1 MKPIML
7 RIFSIL
13 CIALIIQSC
22 NYSRSTDADIIP
34 SDSLIKTIVVK
45 HFTAQNEMD
54 GGEYATVD
62 SLNILNKTLS
72 TNKKEVFVRYSIGCS
87 YQPPVLPPGFQREPS
102 PPLIKTAIMK
112 IVFKDGNWIYQMDDV
127 LTNNL

>member
-1 MKPIML
+1 ML
-7 RIFSIL
+7 KIFSIL
-13 CIALIIQSC
+13 IIALVSHSC

-45 HFTAQNEMD
+45 HFTAQNDMD

-62 SLNILNKTLS
+62 SLNIINKTLS
-72 TNKKEVFVRYSIGCS
+72 TNKKEVFVRYSIRCS
-87 YQPPVLPPGFQREPS
+87 YQPAVLPPGYQRESS

-112 IVFKDGNWIYQMDDV
+112 IVFKEGNWIYQMDDV

>member
-1 MKPIML
+1 MKTIL
-7 RIFSIL
+7 RKIFSIL
-13 CIALIIQSC
+13 IIALIIQSC

-45 HFTAQNEMD
+45 HFTAQNDMD

-62 SLNILNKTLS
+62 SLNIINKTLS
-72 TNKKEVFVRYSIGCS
+72 TNKKEVFVRYSIRCS
-87 YQPPVLPPGFQREPS
+87 YQPAVLPPGYQREPP

-112 IVFKDGNWIYQMDDV
+112 IVFKEGNWIYQMDDV

>member
-7 RIFSIL
+7 KIFSIL
-13 CIALIIQSC
+13 IIALVSHSC

-45 HFTAQNEMD
+45 HFTAQNDMD

-62 SLNILNKTLS
+62 SLNIINKTLS
-72 TNKKEVFVRYSIGCS
+72 TNKKEVFVRYSIRCS
-87 YQPPVLPPGFQREPS
+87 YQPAVLPPGYQREPP

-112 IVFKDGNWIYQMDDV
+112 IVFKEGNWIYQMDDV

>member
-1 MKPIML
+1 ML
-7 RIFSIL
+7 KIFSIL
-13 CIALIIQSC
+13 IIALIMQSC
-22 NYSRSTDADIIP
+22 NYSGSTDVKIIP
-34 SDSLIKTIVVK
+34 SDSLVKEVIVK

-54 GGEYATVD
+54 GGEFATVD
-62 SLNILNKTLS
+62 SLIILKKTLS

-87 YQPPVLPPGFQREPS
+87 YQPPVLPPGYQREPS
-102 PPLIKTAIMK
+102 LPLIKTAIMK

>member
-13 CIALIIQSC
+13 TIALIMQSC

-54 GGEYATVD
+54 GGEFATVD

-72 TNKKEVFVRYSIGCS
+72 TNKKEVFVHYSIRCS
-87 YQPPVLPPGFQREPS
+87 YQPPVLPPGYQREPS

-112 IVFKDGNWIYQMDDV
+112 IVFKEGNWIYQMDDV
-127 LTNNL
+127 LTNHL

>member
-1 MKPIML
+1 ML
-7 RIFSIL
+7 KIFSIL
-13 CIALIIQSC
+13 IIALVSHSC

-45 HFTAQNEMD
+45 HFTAQNDMD

-62 SLNILNKTLS
+62 SLNIINKTLS
-72 TNKKEVFVRYSIGCS
+72 TNKKEVFVRYSIRCS
-87 YQPPVLPPGFQREPS
+87 YQPAVLPPGYQREPS

-112 IVFKDGNWIYQMDDV
+112 IVFKEGNWIYQMDDV